1 MGSNPLN
8 LLIRFLLELTA
19 LIALGFWGWRNGEG
33 AFRYA
38 LAIIIPVIIAAVW
51 GTFAVPDD
59 PSRSGSAPIAVA
71 GYLRLAVELTVFCF
85 AIWALYDTKFVK
97 SSWIMG
103 AVVAVHYM
111 VSYDRI
117 MWLIN
122 Q

>member
-38 LAIIIPVIIAAVW
+38 LAIIIPVIIAADW

-71 GYLRLAVELTVFCF
+71 
-85 AIWALYDTKFVK
+85 
-97 SSWIMG
+97 
-103 AVVAVHYM
+103 
-111 VSYDRI
+111 
-117 MWLIN
+117 
-122 Q
+122 

>member
-71 GYLRLAVELTVFCF
+71 GYLRLAIELTVFCL